1 MAKPFNLEWKEA
13 VSLPLS
19 FPCPLFQEDKD
30 CFMELQLGNYDMFT
44 FGILCV
50 YHARGLL
57 SCLSLD
63 LCGIS

>member
-1 MAKPFNLEWKEA
+1 
-13 VSLPLS
+13 
-19 FPCPLFQEDKD
+19 
-30 CFMELQLGNYDMFT
+30 MELQLGDYDMFT

-57 SCLSLD
+57 SCLGLD